1 MASHV
6 PDFFYKEALRLRY
19 VARSAF
25 KLVEIQEKHRILKP
39 GAAILDLGCAPGA
52 WLQVACQNLGTRDQG
67 GVVVGVDTK
76 KINVPGD
83 HTDHRV
89 KAIAADVMKIKPETL
104 AAMTPEKAYNVI
116 LSDMCPSVSGIGFKD
131 ATLSAELGSRALE
144 LALGFH
150 PDDERDSTKKV
161 NGLLVPSGSLVI
173 KLLEGEE
180 SQGKR
185 ICCSIFRP
193 LSHVVLVHVGF
204 PDYCNK
210 YFRSVSWLRP
220 KASRSTSREI
230 YLIAKGRNR
239 CQT

>member
-180 SQGKR
+180 SQG
-185 ICCSIFRP
+185 
-193 LSHVVLVHVGF
+193 F